1 MRLDMTSSSFLL
13 VESRFPRRPPALCFR
28 APFRFPFFCWCSSA
42 LIESSSSSK
51 YSFET
56 TRQMTKTKR
65 RSGGQFCW
73 VFCKRF
79 ETKQNKKEESTII
92 WTNWLTCAGLFFSFF
107 FLPFFSVF
115 FCEKRRPLPIV
126 RREIHCRKKREK
138 KREAIRDTHCVR
150 ATRQRRD
157 AHAREHGVKLHT

>member
-1 MRLDMTSSSFLL
+1 MTSSSFLL

-92 WTNWLTCAGLFFSFF
+92 RIDSHVLGSSFPFFFSHFF
-107 FLPFFSVF
+107 PFSSV
-115 FCEKRRPLPIV
+115 
-126 RREIHCRKKREK
+126 KKDAHSQLWGERFIAERSEK
-138 KREAIRDTHCVR
+138 KKERQFATHIVYAR
-150 ATRQRRD
+150 HGRD
-157 AHAREHGVKLHT
+157 ATPTRANTA

>member
-1 MRLDMTSSSFLL
+1 MTSSSFLL

-107 FLPFFSVF
+107 FLPFFPVF
-115 FCEKRRPLPIV
+115 FCEKRRPLHAWERFIAERSKKKKERQFATHIV
-126 RREIHCRKKREK
+126 YARHG
-138 KREAIRDTHCVR
+138 
-150 ATRQRRD
+150 RD
-157 AHAREHGVKLHT
+157 ATPTRANTA